1 LTGIKAAATAPPRLE
16 AATAEATAM
25 RASEIGTARVIHAPA
40 ALTLRDAA
48 CLMRRQQVGCLVVVR
63 EDDSMP
69 VPVGIVTDRDLVTEA
84 IAASRDL
91 DSTTLGQ
98 VMSAP
103 LATCRADATLA
114 EVVGILRGSGVR
126 RLPLVDG
133 EGSLVGVVSADDVL
147 VAITELLGRLAEAMM
162 VEPLLDRSYT

>member
-1 LTGIKAAATAPPRLE
+1 
-16 AATAEATAM
+16 M

-114 EVVGILRGSGVR
+114 EVVGILRSGVR

-133 EGSLVGVVSADDVL
+133 DGSLVGLVSTDDVL